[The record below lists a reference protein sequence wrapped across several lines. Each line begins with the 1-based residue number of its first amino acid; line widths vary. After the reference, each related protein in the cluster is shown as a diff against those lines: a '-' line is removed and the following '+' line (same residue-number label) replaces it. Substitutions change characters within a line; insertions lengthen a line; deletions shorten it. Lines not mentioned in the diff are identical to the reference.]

1 MEENRKRTL
10 ELLEKWIKE
19 EEEREDRSNNESEPK
34 ENDASTITHD
44 NKE

>member
-1 MEENRKRTL
+1 LEENRKRTL

-19 EEEREDRSNNESEPK
+19 EEERVERSDNESN
-34 ENDASTITHD
+34 ENDANSIAHD

>member
-10 ELLEKWIKE
+10 ELLEKWIRE
-19 EEEREDRSNNESEPK
+19 EEEREEHSDNESK
-34 ENDASTITHD
+34 ENDANSIAHD

>member
-1 MEENRKRTL
+1 MLEENRKKAL

-19 EEEREDRSNNESEPK
+19 EEEREDRSINESK
-34 ENDASTITHD
+34 EDANSIPNE